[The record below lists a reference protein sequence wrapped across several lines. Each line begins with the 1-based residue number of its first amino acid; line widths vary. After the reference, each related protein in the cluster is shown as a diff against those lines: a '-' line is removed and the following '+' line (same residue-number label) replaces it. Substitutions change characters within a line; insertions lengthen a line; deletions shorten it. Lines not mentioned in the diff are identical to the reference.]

1 MLLKQ
6 ISFSVVNELV
16 NNMWSSLLTAKSGIK
31 SKKVLL
37 NEVRLVYCVHAISR
51 IWEGHQMIFFCF
63 IFQSGIKS
71 MEYDLVAKEN
81 LELKEKLEK
90 VFSKVR
96 FG

>member
-1 MLLKQ
+1 LLLKQ
-6 ISFSVVNELV
+6 ISFLVVNELV

-51 IWEGHQMIFFCF
+51 IWEGPQKIFCF
-63 IFQSGIKS
+63 TFQSGIKS

-90 VFSKVR
+90 VIN
-96 FG
+96 

>member
-1 MLLKQ
+1 LEEKNRRNGVIRLSAFCQNGLFGNM
-6 ISFSVVNELV
+6 SVH
-16 NNMWSSLLTAKSGIK
+16 
-31 SKKVLL
+31 
-37 NEVRLVYCVHAISR
+37 R
-51 IWEGHQMIFFCF
+51 QMIFFCF

-90 VFSKVR
+90 VISKVR